1 MLYTEA
7 HIWRSSSSSWADDIH
22 FLKHMIHRDK
32 PLKICTNLQFI
43 YKISVFQSVL
53 QLIISS
59 PHSSQ
64 FQNAQK
70 VFHSFFVLQT
80 PVTRRDVQLTRMLNV
95 KQTTVVGV
103 MLSSLSM
110 TRKSIVLHHWI
121 QVRTVYFYFF
131 FYLILFLKWLL
142 RISSTIISLDSKKDS
157 FFIFT

>member
-7 HIWRSSSSSWADDIH
+7 HIRRSSSSSWTDDIH
-22 FLKHMIHRDK
+22 FLKHMFHRDK
-32 PLKICTNLQFI
+32 PFKICTNLQFI

-59 PHSSQ
+59 AHSSQ

-121 QVRTVYFYFF
+121 QVRTVYFFF
-131 FYLILFLKWLL
+131 LFFTESCFWNDYLGYLL
-142 RISSTIISLDSKKDS
+142 QLYR
-157 FFIFT
+157 